1 MAAKDISPFL
11 PLAEDFT
18 VLLNGKQTTLHFISN
33 KKITVALTNY
43 GARVVSIIMP
53 DKNGNL
59 VDIVVG
65 PGTMNDFLQA
75 DHSYFGATI
84 GRYANRIA
92 NGKFSIHNKTY
103 QLATNNGENHLHGG
117 VGGLQTKVWD
127 VVQPNQS
134 SVEFICTSPDG
145 EDGYPGNMKIKVVYT
160 ITAHNALEINYEAQT
175 DKDTFFNITN
185 HTYFNLNGG
194 GSIENHELQ
203 ILANQFTPIT
213 KSLIPTG
220 ECKAIANTPFDFS
233 KPVLIGL
240 QINEADQQLTYGY
253 GYDHNYILLKQKD
266 IFCIA
271 AEAKGDVSGITMQV
285 HTTEPGIQ
293 LYSGNCMKGTNTM
306 KQGTKDDF
314 RTAFCL
320 ETQHYPDSPNQPA
333 FPSVLLTAGEKFNSK
348 TVYTFCWNE

>member
-1 MAAKDISPFL
+1 MAAKDISTVL
-11 PLAEDFT
+11 PLLEDFT
-18 VLLNGKQTTLHFISN
+18 VLLNGKQTTLYFIRN
-33 KKITVALTNY
+33 NTITVALTNY
-43 GARVVSIIMP
+43 GARVVSIIVP
-53 DKNGNL
+53 DKNGNP
-59 VDIVVG
+59 VDVVVG
-65 PGTMNDFLQA
+65 PGTISDFLQA

-92 NGKFSIHNKTY
+92 NGKFSINNKTY
-103 QLATNNGENHLHGG
+103 QLAINNGENHLHGG

-134 SVEFICTSPDG
+134 SIEFICTSPDG
-145 EDGYPGNMKIKVVYT
+145 EDGYPGNMNIKVIYT
-160 ITAHNALEINYEAQT
+160 LSNDGELEINYVAKT

-194 GSIENHELQ
+194 GSIENHTLQ
-203 ILANQFTPIT
+203 IFANQFTPVT

-233 KPVLIGL
+233 KPVLIGE
-240 QINEADQQLTYGY
+240 QINEADEQLAYGY
-253 GYDHNYILLKQKD
+253 GYDHNYILQKENNN
-266 IFCIA
+266 FCLA
-271 AEAKGDVSGITMQV
+271 AEVKGDVSGITIQV
-285 HTTEPGIQ
+285 HTTESGMQ

-320 ETQHYPDSPNQPA
+320 ETQHYPDSPNHPA
-333 FPSVLLTAGEKFNSK
+333 FPSALLKAGKTFLSRTKFI
-348 TVYTFCWNE
+348 FF